1 MQAAPNRNCSY
12 LFFAITWSKWNN
24 IAITAP
30 SSFTLYVYY
39 TYKYTCTNIIPTLST
54 LPACLLV
61 CFYYQ
66 CISPSCPLTAAAAST
81 AADCACIYISCIYHA
96 DSSLS
101 LLYAIAMYFTRARYI
116 HYYYTNTHVILI
128 HFYPPPY
135 SSLNFI
141 FSHRKLDYNTNVL
154 YLFPL
159 PELIQ
164 QQQQWKPF
172 VVKIDEQFTNI
183 L

>member
-1 MQAAPNRNCSY
+1 MHKHYS
-12 LFFAITWSKWNN
+12 
-24 IAITAP
+24 
-30 SSFTLYVYY
+30 
-39 TYKYTCTNIIPTLST
+39 NIIH
-54 LPACLLV
+54 PACLLCLLAFLCV
-61 CFYYQ
+61 FITNVYLPLALWLLLLLLLLIVHVYIYHVYIMPTLLSLFFMQLQ
-66 CISPSCPLTAAAAST
+66 CILLGHAT
-81 AADCACIYISCIYHA
+81 YII
-96 DSSLS
+96 
-101 LLYAIAMYFTRARYI
+101 TTPI
-116 HYYYTNTHVILI
+116 HMSFWSIFN
-128 HFYPPPY
+128 PPPY